1 MYGKFINDDLIEAP
15 QNFKTPNGEL
25 ITNFTNSIEV
35 MKLYGFK
42 EITGNKPDYDSNT
55 EILKIV
61 SHEEKEDSIEC
72 VYEKISISSLLKTAT
87 TVENI
92 VNSCKGELLDARKS
106 TKNVNGTEVIKEY
119 ASVKERLDNME
130 SFIYDRIDIT
140 DTDVTITIED
150 RKMYVCSNLIN
161 SLILTVPPI
170 VDVNFSTKI
179 YFQCNNEITLDNIV
193 FMGDH
198 CENGKLKTK
207 YNNEYIIDLIYA
219 NQLLGIV
226 SCSNVINGD
235 EGNSSDAGD
244 EDVELHSFSGG
255 ADLVKIAK
263 TYWDNR
269 TTYLTYGMR
278 NILTNEG
285 ALRWTD
291 VTRSGADSP
300 DSRYRALDCSAFVNL
315 CMRGIEFDDVLKS
328 KTVYESKDL
337 TPRTSKYG
345 WATQLGRT
353 AGDMCKDIET
363 LGWSLPMDKWH
374 TDDAKTNWLGLEVG
388 DIIFFKDDIDNS
400 RYKNIGHVSI
410 YYGVNSKGENCVIEF
425 SGGDGVKK
433 HSDKKTCGCQIIAF
447 SKKNRA
453 NIVSI
458 ARCQK

>member
-1 MYGKFINDDLIEAP
+1 MYGKFVNDELIEAP
-15 QNFKTPNGEL
+15 LNFKTPNGE
-25 ITNFTNSIEV
+25 IIVNFTNSIDL

-42 EITGNKPDYDSNT
+42 EITGNKPEYNSDT
-55 EILKIV
+55 EVLKIV
-61 SHEEKEDSIEC
+61 SYEENEDTIEC
-72 VYEKISISSLLKTAT
+72 VYEKVPISSLLT
-87 TVENI
+87 TVNTLEEI
-92 VNSCKGELLDARKS
+92 VDSCKAELLDCRKS
-106 TKNVNGTEVIKEY
+106 EKTVNGTTTVKEY
-119 ASVKERLDNME
+119 SCLKERLEDIE
-130 SFIYDRIDIT
+130 KFTYDKVEIT

-150 RKMYVCSNLIN
+150 KKVYVCTNIIT
-161 SLILTVPPI
+161 SLLLTVPSET
-170 VDVNFSTKI
+170 DVNFSTKI
-179 YFQCNNEITLDNIV
+179 YFQTDTEFTLDNIV

-207 YNNEYIIDLIYA
+207 DNNEYIIDLIYT

-226 SCSNVINGD
+226 SCSNVVEGD

-244 EDVELHSFSGG
+244 EDTELHSFTGG
-255 ADLVKIAK
+255 ADLVKVAK
-263 TYWDNR
+263 TYWSNR
-269 TTYLTYGMR
+269 VDYLTYGMR

-285 ALRWTD
+285 ALSWND
-291 VTRSGADSP
+291 ITRSGADSP
-300 DSRYRALDCSAFVNL
+300 DGRYRALDCSAFVNL
-315 CMRGIEFDDVLKS
+315 CMRGIEFNDVLKS

-353 AGDMCKDIET
+353 AGEMCKDIET

-388 DIIFFKDDIDNS
+388 DIIFFKVDTDNGK
-400 RYKNIGHVSI
+400 YKNIGHVSI

-425 SGGDGVKK
+425 SGASGVKK
-433 HSDKKTCGCQIIAF
+433 HSDGKTCGCQIIPF

-453 NIVSI
+453 NIVGI

>member
-1 MYGKFINDDLIEAP
+1 MYGKFVNDELIEAP
-15 QNFKTPNGEL
+15 LNFKTPDGEV
-25 ITNFTNSIEV
+25 IVNFTNSIDL

-42 EITGNKPDYDSNT
+42 EITGNKPDYDINT
-55 EILKIV
+55 EFLKII
-61 SHEEKEDSIEC
+61 SHNEKENTIEC
-72 VYEKISISSLLKTAT
+72 EYEKVKISSLLTSAKTLEEIT
-87 TVENI
+87 
-92 VNSCKGELLDARKS
+92 NSCKAELIEARTSEK
-106 TKNVNGTEVIKEY
+106 TINGVTTVKTY
-119 ASVKERLDNME
+119 SCLKERLEDIE
-130 SFIYDRIDIT
+130 KFTYDKVEIT
-140 DTDVTITIED
+140 DTDVSIEIED
-150 RKMYVCSNLIN
+150 RKVYICTNFIT
-161 SLILTVPPI
+161 SLILTIPLETS
-170 VDVNFSTKI
+170 VNFSSKI
-179 YFQCNNEITLDNIV
+179 YFQADAEFTLDNIV

-207 YNNEYIIDLIYA
+207 DNNEYIIDLIYT
-219 NQLLGIV
+219 NQLIGIV
-226 SCSNVINGD
+226 SCSNVIDGD

-244 EDVELHSFSGG
+244 EDTELHSFTGG

-263 TYWDNR
+263 SYWDNR
-269 TTYLTYGMR
+269 TTYLTYGMK
-278 NILTNEG
+278 NILTNG
-285 ALRWTD
+285 GSLGWTD
-291 VTRSGADSP
+291 VTRKGADSP

-353 AGDMCKDIET
+353 AGDMCKDTET

-374 TDDAKTNWLGLEVG
+374 TDEAKTNWLGLEVG
-388 DIIFFKDDIDNS
+388 DIIFFKDDVDNG
-400 RYKNIGHVSI
+400 RYKNVGHVCI